1 MIVYFV
7 YQKIITGGCELL
19 IERLGKEMSNRS
31 IIPYVVFQSIDTNM
45 ENRYLNAGLK
55 LIGVTKW
62 NRKNVISSI
71 DPKKN
76 SFLITFTWNDFLLCN
91 IKQIGVYTFFY
102 AVHYQAFEMGENKAG
117 LIKQLLKRIGKNG
130 IIRLKRNGQLICM
143 DEQTIEYTKRYYDL
157 EFFDLPIIRL
167 AIDVVSPREIIV
179 YNEKINI
186 LTIARADFPFKGYI
200 VGLIEWFKTS
210 SERTNLNII
219 SYGKDE
225 KVIVDKINAL
235 DDSVKNRISFVGK
248 TDYNELEKYYQNAD
262 IYVGMGTTVLD
273 ASLRGIVSIPV
284 QAYTTDL
291 VADKFFFEDYSKVAL
306 DYGSK
311 SSFSKLVERYIRA
324 NDTEKTIWSET
335 SRKAVVDNYGTESVV
350 DNLIRILGSAK
361 DNRSSFGMDL
371 LTEYHNIRSELKEKN
386 YDNGK

>member
-62 NRKNVISSI
+62 NRKSVISSI

>member
-1 MIVYFV
+1 M
-7 YQKIITGGCELL
+7 
-19 IERLGKEMSNRS
+19 
-31 IIPYVVFQSIDTNM
+31 
-45 ENRYLNAGLK
+45 
-55 LIGVTKW
+55 
-62 NRKNVISSI
+62 
-71 DPKKN
+71 
-76 SFLITFTWNDFLLCN
+76 
-91 IKQIGVYTFFY
+91 
-102 AVHYQAFEMGENKAG
+102 
-117 LIKQLLKRIGKNG
+117 
-130 IIRLKRNGQLICM
+130 
-143 DEQTIEYTKRYYDL
+143 
-157 EFFDLPIIRL
+157 
-167 AIDVVSPREIIV
+167 
-179 YNEKINI
+179 
-186 LTIARADFPFKGYI
+186 TIARADFPFKGYI

>member
-143 DEQTIEYTKRYYDL
+143 DEQTIEYTKRYYDF

>member
-117 LIKQLLKRIGKNG
+117 LIKRLLKRIGKNG

-143 DEQTIEYTKRYYDL
+143 D
-157 EFFDLPIIRL
+157 
-167 AIDVVSPREIIV
+167 
-179 YNEKINI
+179 
-186 LTIARADFPFKGYI
+186 
-200 VGLIEWFKTS
+200 
-210 SERTNLNII
+210 
-219 SYGKDE
+219 
-225 KVIVDKINAL
+225 
-235 DDSVKNRISFVGK
+235 
-248 TDYNELEKYYQNAD
+248 
-262 IYVGMGTTVLD
+262 
-273 ASLRGIVSIPV
+273 
-284 QAYTTDL
+284 
-291 VADKFFFEDYSKVAL
+291 
-306 DYGSK
+306 
-311 SSFSKLVERYIRA
+311 
-324 NDTEKTIWSET
+324 
-335 SRKAVVDNYGTESVV
+335 
-350 DNLIRILGSAK
+350 
-361 DNRSSFGMDL
+361 
-371 LTEYHNIRSELKEKN
+371 
-386 YDNGK
+386 

>member
-117 LIKQLLKRIGKNG
+117 LIKRLLKRIGKNG